1 MAEYNGGQLPEGI
14 VSPEDEANG
23 YLVS

>member
-14 VSPEDEANG
+14 PSAEEEAG
-23 YLVS
+23 QVF